1 MYCCLVAKSCPTL
14 CDPMD
19 CNAHIFFIDRAKID
33 KYWVISNILFIYLWL
48 YWAFIPVRGFLIAV
62 VSLVME
68 HRL

>member
-1 MYCCLVAKSCPTL
+1 MHCLVAKSCPTL
-14 CDPMD
+14 CS
-19 CNAHIFFIDRAKID
+19 AHIFFIDRAPTD

-48 YWAFIPVRGFLIAV
+48 YWAFAPVHGFLIAV